1 VKARVAI
8 LSIAAWASVAAAQA
22 PSDIARCTAIGS
34 NTERL
39 ACYDKLFAHPEEK
52 KMPEG
57 EPKASQSNAAS
68 GAPAATA
75 TAAAESAATQAK
87 SGIDDFG
94 LDGRKPGEQHPAE
107 PKGPDQ
113 IEARVTQVT
122 TQPRGEAVLT
132 LDNGQVWQQQE
143 YDWHL
148 AFESGDDVLIKRG
161 LLKSYRLQQKGNNR
175 STPVTRIR

>member
-1 VKARVAI
+1 MIARVAI
-8 LSIAAWASVAAAQA
+8 MSIAACASVAAAQA
-22 PSDIARCTAIGS
+22 PSDVARCTAIDS

-39 ACYDKLFAHPEEK
+39 ACYDKLFPRPEK
-52 KMPEG
+52 KSPEG
-57 EPKASQSNAAS
+57 QPGASRSSATPDAPAA
-68 GAPAATA
+68 AATA
-75 TAAAESAATQAK
+75 TAESAAAQSQA
-87 SGIDDFG
+87 GIDDFG
-94 LDGRKPGEQHPAE
+94 LDGRRPGEQHPAE

-122 TQPRGEAVLT
+122 AQPRGEAVLT

-148 AFESGDDVLIKRG
+148 AFEPGDEVIIRRG
-161 LLKSYRLQQKGNNR
+161 ILKSYRLQQKGNNR